1 MNLKKGKITGIN
13 KDNGTLWPLGTLW
26 WCWFA
31 LPASSL

>member
-13 KDNGTLWPLGTLW
+13 KDNGTLW